1 VGRALSR
8 LPTGLVQVSK
18 LEKPEEATAY
28 ARQFGFKVRTIRIDR
43 RQLWPIDWTSMRRTR
58 SFDSH

>member
-1 VGRALSR
+1 VGWSGSQWVGHYQG

-28 ARQFGFKVRTIRIDR
+28 ARQFGFKVRDN
-43 RQLWPIDWTSMRRTR
+43 SN
-58 SFDSH
+58 